1 MITYGE
7 LKKIPNLEQVGTAYF
22 PGYIPKE
29 ENEDLYK
36 VNVTNTDGYNYYFL
50 HFPHPGTNSLFI
62 QQSFRV
68 KV

>member
-7 LKKIPNLEQVGTAYF
+7 LKKIPNLELVVSTYF

-36 VNVTNTDGYNYYFL
+36 VRVKEEDGYNYYF
-50 HFPHPGTNSLFI
+50 PHPGSNSLFI
-62 QQSFRV
+62 QQTFRV

>member
-29 ENEDLYK
+29 KNEDNYK
-36 VNVTNTDGYNYYFL
+36 VNVTNADGFIYYFL
-50 HFPHPGTNSLFI
+50 HFPHPGSNSLFI
-62 QQSFRV
+62 QQTFRV

>member
-7 LKKIPNLEQVGTAYF
+7 LKKIPNLEQVGTVYF

-29 ENEDLYK
+29 ENEDNYK
-36 VNVTNTDGYNYYFL
+36 VRVEHDYDYIYYFL
-50 HFPHPGTNSLFI
+50 HFPHPGSNSLFI
-62 QQSFRV
+62 QQTFRV